1 MYNITV
7 DIKCIICYNYDSGGK
22 GAANRQGG
30 KSVPRPKKTN
40 LTPTEYR
47 AEFNKANYERLE
59 VVVPKG
65 QKATIKA
72 HAQSNGESVN
82 GLIQRVVLAD
92 MGLTEWP
99 AAEGKP
105 ESGTE

>member
-1 MYNITV
+1 M
-7 DIKCIICYNYDSGGK
+7 
-22 GAANRQGG
+22 
-30 KSVPRPKKTN
+30 PRPKKTN

-47 AEFNKANYERLE
+47 AEFNKTNYERLE

-72 HAQSNGESVN
+72 HAQSKGESVN
-82 GLIQRVVLAD
+82 ALIHRVVLTD

-99 AAEGKP
+99 AAEENS
-105 ESGTE
+105 ESGIE

>member
-1 MYNITV
+1 M
-7 DIKCIICYNYDSGGK
+7 
-22 GAANRQGG
+22 
-30 KSVPRPKKTN
+30 PRPKTTN

-72 HAQSNGESVN
+72 HAKSKGESVN

-92 MGLTEWP
+92 MGLSEWP
-99 AAEGKP
+99 VIGEQPDK
-105 ESGTE
+105 

>member
-1 MYNITV
+1 M
-7 DIKCIICYNYDSGGK
+7 
-22 GAANRQGG
+22 
-30 KSVPRPKKTN
+30 PRPKKTN

-72 HAQSNGESVN
+72 HAQSKGESVN

-92 MGLTEWP
+92 MGLSEWP
-99 AAEGKP
+99 TIAQPDALPELDPLGDLEGNNDSWAE
-105 ESGTE
+105 